1 MWNASSDSSLLVPLI
16 VLVRE
21 RIPRES
27 FLSRGEK
34 VKRESKS
41 SSFSRRSELRFAA
54 ARKENAQN
62 EKIYEFMAVD
72 EDDDV
77 EVRFLTRSR

>member
-1 MWNASSDSSLLVPLI
+1 MWNVSSDSSLVPLI

-27 FLSRGEK
+27 KSRGEK
-34 VKRESKS
+34 VKRERKS
-41 SSFSRRSELRFAA
+41 SSFSRRSLKAPFRAGEDREHAKQEDIL
-54 ARKENAQN
+54 
-62 EKIYEFMAVD
+62 MAIV

-77 EVRFLTRSR
+77 EVRLLA